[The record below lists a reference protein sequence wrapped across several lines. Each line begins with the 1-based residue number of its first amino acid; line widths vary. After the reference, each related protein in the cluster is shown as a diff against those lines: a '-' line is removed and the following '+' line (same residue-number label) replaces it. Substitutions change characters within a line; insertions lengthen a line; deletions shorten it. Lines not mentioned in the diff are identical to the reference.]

1 MASGQWQVGRNTQPG
16 LQLASKKIRHHY
28 ISRQPLISAI
38 LYYFYYMNR
47 FQKITSLIAI
57 AVYMLQV
64 TACNSIG
71 VFEKN
76 TAFKKQEWASS
87 NKPSFTFNITDT
99 LAAYN
104 IFLVLRHTDA
114 YGFNNIWM
122 KVSRKGPDTTYS
134 QQVDLRLATN
144 SQGWLGTGM
153 DDVWEHRIPITEGA
167 ARFRRSGDYEF
178 TLEQVMRQDPLLHV
192 LNAGIRVEKVK

>member
-1 MASGQWQVGRNTQPG
+1 MNGSRIFTTLIIAVCIF
-16 LQLASKKIRHHY
+16 QLA
-28 ISRQPLISAI
+28 
-38 LYYFYYMNR
+38 
-47 FQKITSLIAI
+47 
-57 AVYMLQV
+57 
-64 TACNSIG
+64 ACNSIG
-71 VFEKN
+71 VFEKDI
-76 TAFKKQEWASS
+76 AFKKQEWPSS
-87 NKPSFTFNITDT
+87 SKPSFTFTIKDT

-122 KVSRKGPDTTYS
+122 KVSRKGPDTTYT

-153 DDVWEHRIPITEGA
+153 DDVWEHRIPITEGLTK
-167 ARFRRSGDYEF
+167 FRRSGDYEF

>member
-1 MASGQWQVGRNTQPG
+1 MNGRQKITTLIIAVCI
-16 LQLASKKIRHHY
+16 LQLA
-28 ISRQPLISAI
+28 
-38 LYYFYYMNR
+38 
-47 FQKITSLIAI
+47 
-57 AVYMLQV
+57 
-64 TACNSIG
+64 ACNQIG

-76 TAFKKQEWASS
+76 IAFKKQEWAAS
-87 NKPSFTFNITDT
+87 NKPSFTFTIKDT

-104 IFLVLRHTDA
+104 IYLVLRHTDA
-114 YGFNNIWM
+114 YSFNNIWM
-122 KVSRKGPDTTYS
+122 KVSRKGPDTTYA

-153 DDVWEHRIPITEGA
+153 DDVWEHRIPITDGA
-167 ARFRRSGDYEF
+167 TKFRRSGDYQF

>member
-1 MASGQWQVGRNTQPG
+1 MNGFQKIIHLIIIAVCI
-16 LQLASKKIRHHY
+16 LQLA
-28 ISRQPLISAI
+28 
-38 LYYFYYMNR
+38 
-47 FQKITSLIAI
+47 
-57 AVYMLQV
+57 
-64 TACNSIG
+64 ACNSIG

-76 TAFKKQEWASS
+76 VAFKKQEWTSA
-87 NKPSFTFNITDT
+87 NKPAFTFTITDT
-99 LAAYN
+99 LAKYN

-114 YGFNNIWM
+114 YSFNNLWM
-122 KVSRKGPDTTYS
+122 KVSRKGPDTTYT

-153 DDVWEHRIPITEGA
+153 DDVCEHRIPITEGPA
-167 ARFRRSGDYEF
+167 QFRRSGNYEF